1 MALRREYLDHV
12 IFWNRADLLRKLG
25 HFASYYNEARAHSAL
40 AGRTPSERRGHPS
53 PAIVDLRQFSWQ
65 ARCRGLFQTPI
76 AA

>member
-1 MALRREYLDHV
+1 MALRREYPDHV